1 MEMNVRRR
9 DFLTAAGAFTAL
21 WGTRARA
28 ASTAPRL
35 IFVFLRGGV
44 DALSLAA
51 PGGSAF
57 SAFHALRP
65 NIAMANPLA
74 FAGLNLHPAMQP
86 LLAPGPAANLG
97 LVLHAGGT
105 ADNRSHFDQQYRIE
119 TGDPSGAT
127 PTGVLGRAVAA
138 LGRRCACVT
147 RAVPQSVRGVADPLL
162 MSDPARVQP
171 MYAAGSLKPGWTRA
185 QRLSTSYKGSLDAA
199 VGAAARSAELDG
211 NLLAGELAGV
221 TSASLTAQHG
231 YVTSNTQFGQ
241 RLALAAQLCAT
252 SLDPAIV
259 TVDGEQFWDSHAG
272 QFTNDPTK
280 YKAVYKSIDD
290 LAVNLA
296 ALRVDLQARGLWS
309 RTVVAVMSEFGRTVR
324 ENQNQGTDHGRGGL
338 MMLLGGPVRPFTD
351 AGYLGARTWNLP
363 AAPSASEAVTVVH
376 DYRLVLAELLERH
389 LGLSRTAVSSVFQG
403 QLPLASGY
411 LGTLF

>member
-1 MEMNVRRR
+1 MNVRRR

-35 IFVFLRGGV
+35 IFVFLRGGA

-57 SAFHALRP
+57 SAFQALRP

-74 FAGLNLHPAMQP
+74 FAGLNFHPAMQP
-86 LLAPGPAANLG
+86 LLAAGPAANLG

-119 TGDPSGAT
+119 SGDPSGAT
-127 PTGVLGRAVAA
+127 TTGVLGRAVTA

-162 MSDPARVQP
+162 MSDPARVPP
-171 MYAAGSLKPGWTRA
+171 MYAAGSPRPGWTRA
-185 QRLSTSYKGSLDAA
+185 QRLSSYVGSPEAA
-199 VGAAARSAELDG
+199 VSAAARSAELDG

-231 YVTSNTQFGQ
+231 YVTSNTQFAQ
-241 RLALAAQLCAT
+241 RLALAAELCDT

-259 TVDGEQFWDSHAG
+259 TVDGEQFWDSHAS

-309 RTVVAVMSEFGRTVR
+309 HTVVAVMSEFGRTVR

-351 AGYLGARTWNLP
+351 AGYLGARTWSLP
-363 AAPSASEAVTVVH
+363 ASPTASSALSVVH

-389 LGLSRTAVSSVFQG
+389 LGLPRAAVSSVFQG
-403 QLPLASGY
+403 QVPLTSGY
-411 LGTLF
+411 LGTLY